1 MCSETRDRRKSTWQL
16 LQMEG
21 VSEEETVATV
31 AEEHGVNESTVS
43 EDIRNMEEWLPKIS
57 RSAREAELS
66 LLYELEENRQ
76 RLYEMA
82 DEARDEE
89 DLSMELKIRRSI
101 VNTIKLGGQL
111 NEDIDRNPDEPTDLL
126 DEMIEGPYE

>member
-1 MCSETRDRRKSTWQL
+1 MRSEIRDRRKRTWEL

-21 VSEEETVATV
+21 VSEEEAVTTV
-31 AEEHGVNESTVS
+31 AEEHDVNEPTVS
-43 EDIRNMEEWLPKIS
+43 EDIHNMEEWLPKIS
-57 RSAREAELS
+57 RSSREAELS

-82 DEARDEE
+82 DEARDQE
-89 DLSMELKIRRSI
+89 DLRMELKIRRSI

-111 NEDIDRNPDEPTDLL
+111 DDDINRDPKEPAYLS
-126 DEMIEGPYE
+126 DEMLDDSY

>member
-1 MCSETRDRRKSTWQL
+1 MRSDTRDRRKRTWEL

-21 VSEEETVATV
+21 VSEEEAVTTVAD
-31 AEEHGVNESTVS
+31 EHGVNESTVG

-82 DEARDEE
+82 DEARDQE
-89 DLSMELKIRRSI
+89 DLRMELKIRRSI

-111 NEDIDRNPDEPTDLL
+111 DDDINRDPKEPAYLSDAML
-126 DEMIEGPYE
+126 DD

>member
-1 MCSETRDRRKSTWQL
+1 MRSETRDRRKKTWEL
-16 LQMEG
+16 LQIEG
-21 VSEEETVATV
+21 LSEEEAVTTV
-31 AEEHGVNESTVS
+31 AEEHDVSESTVS
-43 EDIRNMEEWLPKIS
+43 EDIRNMEEWLPEIS

-76 RLYEMA
+76 RLHEMA
-82 DEARDEE
+82 DEARDND

-111 NEDIDRNPDEPTDLL
+111 NEEIDRNPDEPTDLA
-126 DEMIEGPYE
+126 DELLKDSL